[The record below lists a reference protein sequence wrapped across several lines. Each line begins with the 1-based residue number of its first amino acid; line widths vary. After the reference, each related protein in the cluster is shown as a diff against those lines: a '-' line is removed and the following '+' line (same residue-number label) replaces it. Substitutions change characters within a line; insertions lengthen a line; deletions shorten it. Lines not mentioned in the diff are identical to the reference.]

1 MAKPFIPGRPHWWQW
16 LTVLSL
22 DAPLVAVVW
31 QALFARILGVGLGW
45 YQHVLLGLTVWIV
58 YAADRWIEGWRLSA
72 ETVQTQRHFFYIR
85 WRWPVFGIGFAAII
99 FCAVLALT
107 HLDRR
112 EWAAGFI
119 LVAPILVY
127 LLSHQLVH
135 RHHPWRV
142 PKEICIACI
151 FCLGTAL
158 APAVLALPANQ
169 SIYHALRDIGA
180 APLAPL
186 WIPLGLFGLLCL
198 ANLALISTWEAD
210 VDQKHGQTSVAL
222 QFARGL
228 RLIRALPWLLAA
240 LGLAA
245 AFGTHHMDRT
255 TGLCVTASGLLL
267 GWLDLLEPKLGRE
280 AARAFVDLALLT
292 PAVALLFA

>member
-1 MAKPFIPGRPHWWQW
+1 M
-16 LTVLSL
+16 LSL

-31 QALFARILGVGLGW
+31 QALFARILGVDLGW

-85 WRWPVFGIGFAAII
+85 WRWPVFGVGFAAIV

-107 HLDRR
+107 HLGRR
-112 EWAAGFI
+112 EWTAGFI

-158 APAVLALPANQ
+158 APAVLALPAHRQ
-169 SIYHALRDIGA
+169 VCHVICDIGSEH
-180 APLAPL
+180 LEPL
-186 WIPLGLFGLLCL
+186 WVPLGLFGLLCL
-198 ANLALISTWEAD
+198 ANLALISAWETE

-222 QFARGL
+222 QFARGR
-228 RLIRALPWLLAA
+228 RLIRALPWLLAV

-245 AFGTHHMDRT
+245 TWGVYNLNRT
-255 TGLCVTASGLLL
+255 IGQCVTASGLLL
-267 GWLDLLEPKLGRE
+267 GCLDLLEPKIGRE
-280 AARAFVDLALLT
+280 AARAFVDLTLLT
-292 PAVALLFA
+292 PVIALLLS

>member
-31 QALFARILGVGLGW
+31 QALFARILGVNLGW
-45 YQHVLLGLTVWIV
+45 YQHVLLGLTVWVV
-58 YAADRWIEGWRLSA
+58 YAADRWIEGWRLSV

-85 WRWPVFGIGFAAII
+85 WRWPVFGIGFAAIV
-99 FCAVLALT
+99 FCAALALT
-107 HLDRR
+107 HLGRR
-112 EWAAGFI
+112 EWTAGFI
-119 LVAPILVY
+119 LVAPILLY

-142 PKEICIACI
+142 PKEICIAGI

-158 APAVLALPANQ
+158 APAVLALPAHLQ
-169 SIYHALRDIGA
+169 VCHVIRDIGSES
-180 APLAPL
+180 LEPL
-186 WIPLGLFGLLCL
+186 WVPLGLFGLLCL
-198 ANLALISTWEAD
+198 ANLALISAWETE

-222 QFARGL
+222 QFSRGL
-228 RLIRALPWLLAA
+228 RLIRILPWLLAA
-240 LGLAA
+240 LGFAA
-245 AFGTHHMDRT
+245 TFGARDMDRT
-255 TGLCVTASGLLL
+255 TGLYVAASGLLL
-267 GWLDLLEPKLGRE
+267 GCLDRLEFKIGRE

-292 PAVALLFA
+292 PAVALLFT